1 MSFKLSR
8 LIYLHIC
15 LIKIVKKYIEGQ
27 KQKIFGVKFSIFIKK
42 RLMNHLCM
50 KMKFLLLIFFFY
62 NKLTIMAFF

>member
-15 LIKIVKKYIEGQ
+15 LIKIIKKYIEGQ

-42 RLMNHLCM
+42 MNESFVYENVI
-50 KMKFLLLIFFFY
+50 KKSFLLLIFFF
-62 NKLTIMAFF
+62 L

>member
-8 LIYLHIC
+8 LIYLHVC

-42 RLMNHLCM
+42 D
-50 KMKFLLLIFFFY
+50 
-62 NKLTIMAFF
+62 

>member
-50 KMKFLLLIFFFY
+50 KM
-62 NKLTIMAFF
+62 